1 MADDITTSEPS
12 NLARQLDDALTALE
26 RALAEAGSAIAA
38 VRGSIANVV
47 ALEEWSH
54 ALQARVGEMEAAM
67 IRARESL
74 SVPLSA
80 GPQETPAW
88 HLRPVTSWEA
98 DEDEE
103 STRVAAPAASEIEDE
118 PAASATRG
126 PVTRCLK
133 LDVSRKVGSL
143 DLKLVDSA
151 VSESPGVADVAL
163 LDYDG
168 HQATLRLWIAEGED
182 PDAVC
187 ETLVKSLRSRL
198 GGESLAEVRIEF
210 EEESAA

>member
-1 MADDITTSEPS
+1 MADDYTTAEPS
-12 NLARQLDDALTALE
+12 SLARQLDDALASLE
-26 RALAEAGSAIAA
+26 RALAGAGSAIAA
-38 VRGSIANVV
+38 VRGSITNVV

-54 ALQARVGEMEAAM
+54 GLQTRIGELEAA
-67 IRARESL
+67 ISRASESL
-74 SVPLSA
+74 SLPLSA
-80 GPQETPAW
+80 RPRAAPAW
-88 HLRPVTSWEA
+88 PLRPVPSWE
-98 DEDEE
+98 EEEE
-103 STRVAAPAASEIEDE
+103 STGAAAPAASEIENQ

-151 VSESPGVADVAL
+151 VNESPGVADVAL

-187 ETLVKSLRSRL
+187 EQLVKSLRSRL

>member
-12 NLARQLDDALTALE
+12 SLARQLDDALTALE

-54 ALQARVGEMEAAM
+54 ALQARVSELEAV
-67 IRARESL
+67 ISRASESL
-74 SVPLSA
+74 LSA
-80 GPQETPAW
+80 HPRETPAW

-118 PAASATRG
+118 PAASVTRA
-126 PVTRCLK
+126 PATRCLR
-133 LDVSRKVGSL
+133 LDVSRKLGSL

-151 VSESPGVADVAL
+151 VNESPGVADVAL

-168 HQATLRLWIAEGED
+168 QQATLRLWIAEDED

-187 ETLVKSLRSRL
+187 GTLLKSLRSRL